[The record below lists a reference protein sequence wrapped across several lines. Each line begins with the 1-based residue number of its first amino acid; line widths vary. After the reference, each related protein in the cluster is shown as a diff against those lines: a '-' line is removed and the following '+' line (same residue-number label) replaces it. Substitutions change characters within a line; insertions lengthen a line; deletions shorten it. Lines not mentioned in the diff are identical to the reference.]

1 MYREETLLNR
11 STLGY
16 WKDHFTE
23 RADSY
28 VGALVMVTLVVVGVY
43 GVVKMTPAVVVAFY
57 AFGLLG
63 LLAAAKMGLSERRL
77 FQAVFCLNVLFMVG
91 LYVIYMNRY
100 GSPYSAGGSDDATFE
115 KHAKTVATLVAP
127 FDYAGI
133 DVQVSVGTT
142 KSYVYLLSWLYRLS
156 IPFGGFD
163 TLIPRLL
170 NALMLSLTALLV
182 FRIGTERLGLRRE
195 TSLVAGMVAGLLP
208 MSMYVS
214 AHTFRDPVITF
225 ILVLLVYLWSG
236 ATNLRARRW
245 VLLLLLTVF
254 LLAVMWDMRERIA
267 QVTILLLLFAFYQA
281 NRSNRILRNV
291 LLVILIVLVV
301 FVALELADVID
312 FFDSIHWKWVA
323 GQINRYKWLRISY
336 NQGGLGEAIFRA
348 PPPWSLILRPA
359 YLVISPLPVPSA
371 EIERDW
377 LSIGTILHVL
387 SLPFVF
393 LGAWYMVRRRQGLV
407 FLLTLALLFAS
418 VAYVTFTDRHL
429 VMYAPFGILV
439 AAYGYER
446 YRERNLSLRWW
457 YLGFYFLILAAPLA
471 YLVVKR

>member
-1 MYREETLLNR
+1 MYREEMLLNR

-16 WKDHFTE
+16 WKDHFVE
-23 RADSY
+23 RADTY
-28 VGALVMVTLVVVGVY
+28 VGALVMVTLAVVGAY
-43 GVVKMTPAVVVAFY
+43 AVVKMAPAAVVAFY

-63 LLAAAKMGLSERRL
+63 LLVAARMGPSERRL
-77 FQAVFCLNVLFMVG
+77 YLTVFCLNVLFMLG

-100 GSPYSAGGSDDATFE
+100 GSPYISGGSDDANFE
-115 KHAKTVATLVAP
+115 KAAKVVATLVAP

-133 DVQVSVGTT
+133 DAQVSVGTT

-156 IPFGGFD
+156 LPFGGFD

-182 FRIGTERLGLRRE
+182 LRAGTRRLGLRHE

-214 AHTFRDPVITF
+214 ANTLRDPVITF
-225 ILVLLVYLWSG
+225 ILMLLVYCWSG
-236 ATNLRARRW
+236 ATNLSVRRW
-245 VLLLLLTVF
+245 VLLLVLTVF

-267 QVTILLLLFAFYQA
+267 QVTILLLLFVFYQA

-291 LLVILIVLVV
+291 LLIILIVLVV
-301 FVALELADVID
+301 FLTLEMAGIID
-312 FFDSIHWKWVA
+312 FFDSIHWRWVA
-323 GQINRYKWLRISY
+323 GQISRYKQLRISY

-348 PPPWSLILRPA
+348 PMPWSLFLRPA
-359 YLVISPLPVPSA
+359 YLIVSPLPFPSR

-377 LSIGTILHVL
+377 QSFGTVLHVL
-387 SLPFVF
+387 ALPFVA
-393 LGAWYMVRRRQGLV
+393 LGAWYMVRRREGLG
-407 FLLTLALLFAS
+407 FLVTLAVLFAS